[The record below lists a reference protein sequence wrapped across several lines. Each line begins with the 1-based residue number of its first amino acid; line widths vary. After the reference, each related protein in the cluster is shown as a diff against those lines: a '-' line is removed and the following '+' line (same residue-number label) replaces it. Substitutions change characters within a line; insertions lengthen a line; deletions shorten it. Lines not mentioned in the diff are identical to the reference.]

1 MIYTICSSIMRLMT
15 FLLLPIYTNI
25 LDANGQ
31 EWYGNY
37 VLVVTTIAFLRIC
50 YSHGIGDSFLKLYS
64 ESEEPK
70 KIVSTYLGYV
80 LLVIIGFS
88 GFVWLANSF
97 INQQS
102 TTNLIGLLQSQLYYI
117 ILIVMS
123 DTLNY
128 RVIDILRI
136 KNYALYYMFGQ
147 ISGIVATLY
156 LAIQYVGN
164 QVMGLEGALLALLY
178 GSIVTLIIFSPIII
192 QNINFYNFS
201 KSY

>member
-1 MIYTICSSIMRLMT
+1 MISLKALFKSSMIYTIGSSIMRLMT

-64 ESEEPK
+64 QSEEPK

-88 GFVWLANSF
+88 GFIWLANSF

-178 GSIVTLIIFSPIII
+178 GSIVTLIIFV
-192 QNINFYNFS
+192 Q
-201 KSY
+201 